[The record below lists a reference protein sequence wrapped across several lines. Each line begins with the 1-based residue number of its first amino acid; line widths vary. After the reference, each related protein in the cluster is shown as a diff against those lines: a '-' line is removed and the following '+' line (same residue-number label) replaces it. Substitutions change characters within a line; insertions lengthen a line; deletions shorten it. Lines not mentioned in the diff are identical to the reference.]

1 MVSLRNPD
9 GVSTSMCGDGV
20 KRLDV
25 GDGVKKLGGNTDGAK
40 RLYSTKTV
48 KNKPG
53 IDGNLPVKVL

>member
-25 GDGVKKLGGNTDGAK
+25 GDGVKKLPNWVGVQMGVRGYTQ
-40 RLYSTKTV
+40 RR
-48 KNKPG
+48 P
-53 IDGNLPVKVL
+53 